1 MPISAKGIPDRS
13 STGDVTTLPLYTP
26 LEFVR
31 QLHKAKRAGLHEDF
45 RIGNAGGMYSFALR
59 KGLPTEPGQ
68 RRLAVTQPLHNYS
81 YNNFEGKIGKGY
93 GEGVVKRID
102 KGEIVLLDKTPNKL
116 TFTRGDRRN
125 SPIYTMIKTKN
136 GNWITILQKEDQPP
150 EIAKYEKQ
158 HFKGIP
164 LSQVADE
171 MDRGAIA
178 TPKIDGGG
186 SIATVKPHSLEVY
199 SIRRDKDGSLIRYT
213 DHIGNLRGLN
223 NPKDTVGKS
232 FRAEI
237 FAEQNGKVLPPYELG
252 ALLNSTLV
260 NAIRK
265 KRSAG
270 IKLKLA
276 ALATLKG
283 KNENY
288 LDKDALERLT
298 EKLALPNVFVP
309 PVYRT
314 SGEALQALQQ
324 MRSGEHPLTE
334 EGLVLVNKNGTPLKA
349 KITNDADVVIRNI
362 FPAVTKGTPRAGG
375 FEYSLPGSNKVVG
388 RTGTGFNHKT
398 LVDMLNNPDSYIG
411 QLAKIKT
418 RGQFKSGAYRAPS
431 FISLRVD

>member
-1 MPISAKGIPDRS
+1 MATSAKGIPDRS
-13 STGDVTTLPLYTP
+13 YTGDVTKLPLYTP

-31 QLHKAKRAGLHEDF
+31 QLHNARRAGLHEDF
-45 RIGNAGGMYSFALR
+45 RIGNSGGMYSFALR

-68 RRLAVTQPLHNYS
+68 KHLAVTQPLHSYS
-81 YNNFEGKIGKGY
+81 YNNFEGVIGKGY
-93 GEGVVKRID
+93 GSGTVKRID
-102 KGEIVLLDKTPNKL
+102 KGDIILLDKSPTKI

-125 SPIYTMIKTKN
+125 APIYTMIKTKN
-136 GNWITILQKEDQPP
+136 GNWITILQKEDAPP

-164 LSQVADE
+164 LSMVADE

-186 SIATVKPHSLEVY
+186 SIATVKPHSLDVY

-223 NPKDTVGKS
+223 NPKDTIGKS

-237 FAEQNGKVLPPYELG
+237 FAERNGKVLPPYELS
-252 ALLNSTLV
+252 ALLNSTLT

-265 KRSAG
+265 KRAAN

-283 KNENY
+283 KNEDY
-288 LDKDALERLT
+288 LDKEALGTLT
-298 EKLALPNVFVP
+298 KKLALPNIFVP

-314 SGEALQALQQ
+314 SREALQALQQ
-324 MRSGEHPLTE
+324 MREGNHPLTE
-334 EGLVLVNKNGTPLKA
+334 EGLVLVNKSGTPLKA
-349 KITNDADVVIRNI
+349 KITDDKDVVIRNI
-362 FPAVTKGTPRAGG
+362 FPAVTKGVKRAGG
-375 FEYSLPGSNKVVG
+375 FEYSLPGSSEIVG
-388 RTGTGFNHKT
+388 RTGTGFNHPT
-398 LVDMLNNPDSYIG
+398 LVDMLNNPDKYLG
-411 QLAKIKT
+411 RTARIKT
-418 RGQFKSGAYRAPS
+418 RGQFKSGAYRVPS